1 MFRFLTS
8 GESHGPG
15 LTAILEGIPAGLKL
29 SAEDIDIHLQRR
41 QGGYGRGGRMK
52 IEKDKVIFRSGVR
65 HGLTLGSPITLEIEN
80 KDWQNWQVKMSTTP
94 VDEPVEAVTLVRP
107 GHADFAGVLKY
118 GHEDIRNVIERSSAR
133 ETAARVAVGA
143 VCQTFLRQFGVE
155 IHSHVLSIGPVGDR
169 SSTISRARY
178 GLWLVESTKDQKE
191 PISLRQAAKRVGLSH
206 IALIHYRDA
215 KVRSS
220 EKMVDGEQPSEE
232 DQERTALEKPVG
244 GRGASRSAIGNSFSA
259 AYWEQVE
266 QSPVRC
272 GNDELGTQMIN
283 YIQSC
288 KSQGETCGGVFEV
301 VATGVPIGLGSY
313 SQWDRRLSTRLAMAL
328 MSIPSVK
335 GVEIGAGFEATTLPG
350 SHVHD
355 VIQWSDEQG
364 WQHLTNNAGG
374 VEGGMSNGA
383 PIVVR
388 AAVKPIS
395 TLAHPLST
403 VDIRTHEN
411 VEKGRYERSDVCV
424 VPAGGVV
431 GEAMLAIALTE
442 VWLEKFGGDSM
453 AEILA
458 NYSAYVATTNANPRN

>member
-15 LTAILEGIPAGLKL
+15 LTAILEGVPAGLKL
-29 SAEDIDIHLQRR
+29 SAEDIDIHLERR

-52 IEKDKVIFRSGVR
+52 IEKDRVIFRSGVR

-80 KDWQNWQVKMSTTP
+80 KDWQNWQTKMS
-94 VDEPVEAVTLVRP
+94 VAAVEEPVEPVTLVRP

-143 VCQTFLRQFGVE
+143 VCQAFLRQFGAE

-169 SSTISRARY
+169 
-178 GLWLVESTKDQKE
+178 D
-191 PISLRQAAKRVGLSH
+191 
-206 IALIHYRDA
+206 
-215 KVRSS
+215 
-220 EKMVDGEQPSEE
+220 
-232 DQERTALEKPVG
+232 
-244 GRGASRSAIGNSFSA
+244 ASRSAIGNSFSA
-259 AYWEQVE
+259 AYWERVE

-272 GNDELGTQMIN
+272 GDDELAAQMIN

-288 KSQGETCGGVFEV
+288 KSRGETCGGVFEV

-313 SQWDRRLSTRLAMAL
+313 SQWDRRLSAKLAMAL

-335 GVEIGAGFEATTLPG
+335 GVEIGAGFESTTLPG
-350 SHVHD
+350 SQVHD
-355 VIQWSDEQG
+355 VIQRGDEQG
-364 WQHLTNNAGG
+364 WQRLTNNAGG
-374 VEGGMSNGA
+374 VEGGMSNGE
-383 PIVVR
+383 PVVVR

-395 TLAHPLST
+395 TLAHPLAT

-424 VPAGGVV
+424 VPAAGVV

-458 NYSAYVATTNANPRN
+458 NYSAYVATTRTSPHK